1 MKKWM
6 TFAGL
11 LCLVCLL
18 TCGCGDEKGGGAE
31 TSGQTENPGEPD
43 VAGGTEEPD
52 TARKSKEPDT
62 ARKSKEPDTAGN
74 PGEPKEPDAA
84 GQEDKG
90 EAPEGEPVLEGS
102 VKELKENGFVVTENK
117 SWKEEDGE
125 VSVGPGSGD
134 DSEFDKFSVV
144 FDEDTVFSLR
154 TIYDGGERY
163 EDEKAGAEDLSEGLS
178 VNIWGEKAGG
188 TVKAKAVQI
197 LKVVF

>member
-31 TSGQTENPGEPD
+31 TPGQTENP
-43 VAGGTEEPD
+43 
-52 TARKSKEPDT
+52 R
-62 ARKSKEPDTAGN
+62 
-74 PGEPKEPDAA
+74 EPDAA
-84 GQEDKG
+84 GQEDGG

-188 TVKAKAVQI
+188 TVKAKEVQI

>member
-31 TSGQTENPGEPD
+31 TPGQTENPGEPD
-43 VAGGTEEPD
+43 TAGRTE
-52 TARKSKEPDT
+52 EPDT

-74 PGEPKEPDAA
+74 PGEPDAAGKPEEQDTA

-117 SWKEEDGE
+117 SWKEGDGE

-178 VNIWGEKAGG
+178 VNIWGEKTGD
-188 TVKAKAVQI
+188 TVKAKEVQI